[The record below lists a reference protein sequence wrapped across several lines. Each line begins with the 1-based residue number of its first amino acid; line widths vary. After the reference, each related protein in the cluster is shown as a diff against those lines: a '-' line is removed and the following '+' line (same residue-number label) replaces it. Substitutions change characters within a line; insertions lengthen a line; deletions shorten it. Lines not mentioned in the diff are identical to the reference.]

1 MNTRN
6 NVTRY
11 AATIEDR
18 FEGVYE
24 PQNASSTFVVFEE
37 GTEYTVTTAEDMDI
51 LALALLKQ
59 KEMFNIYNLE
69 YLGGMIYF
77 IVNEV
82 DSYLSVAALLE
93 EHGALY
99 TTENKILVTSSRYEA
114 IEIFEEEQHPENAL
128 HGYDSSKIE
137 WCIK

>member
-1 MNTRN
+1 MKTTN
-6 NVTRY
+6 NVTRH
-11 AATIEDR
+11 AATIEER

-24 PQNASSTFVVFEE
+24 PQNASSTFVIFEE

-51 LALALLKQ
+51 LALALLRQ

-69 YLGGMIYF
+69 YIGGTIYF

-114 IEIFEEEQHPENAL
+114 IEIFEEERHPENAL